1 MNRHLKTTLVLAAVA
16 AATAGCSDGTSERE
30 ARLAELQGQRRTL
43 LMQFS
48 STQNAIRGLQV
59 RALQEEGV
67 QAAQDT
73 FNTRLRVVVRRDD
86 PEAVALLD
94 RAEVVGR
101 ELQQLS
107 TPVLL
112 QQGQD
117 DPRLGPE
124 ERAQL
129 ASDLAE
135 TERALRPVIDRAFQD
150 PVVMEAFG
158 ALRDSVAAAMLRMD
172 PGSQV
177 SMDFMAEIEGQIA
190 EIDAEIASLSGK

>member
-1 MNRHLKTTLVLAAVA
+1 MNRHLKTMLPLAVSAAVM
-16 AATAGCSDGTSERE
+16 AGCSDGTSERD
-30 ARLAELQGQRRTL
+30 ARIAELQGQRRTL
-43 LMQFS
+43 LLQFS
-48 STQNAIRGLQV
+48 STQNAIRGIQV
-59 RALQEEGV
+59 RALQEPGV

-73 FNTRLRVVVRRDD
+73 FNARLRAVVQRDD
-86 PEAVALLD
+86 PESVALLD

-107 TPVLL
+107 VPVLL

-135 TERALRPVIDRAFQD
+135 TERALRPVIDRAFED
-150 PVVMEAFG
+150 AMVVEAFG
-158 ALRDSVAAAMLRMD
+158 ALRDSVMAAMLRMD
-172 PGSQV
+172 PSTQV
-177 SMDFMAEIEGQIA
+177 SMDLMAEIEGQVA
-190 EIDAEIASLSGK
+190 EIDAEIASLSGE